1 MTRSLPLLPLLLS
14 TLTLLAQPALA
25 AAEDGKVL
33 CDVTENGQPASGTLT
48 VLSGET
54 EVATGP
60 CGKPLSVAAGEYT
73 AVIELDGALDGPKQR
88 QPLTVQ
94 GGKVAPLKG
103 EFATGLLE
111 VRIKSQG
118 RDTAG
123 MAIIRKD
130 GTQIGT
136 LGSGVAAHLSAG
148 RYEIVARYRS
158 QQKAFAEVV
167 ITAGQRTVLDAAFD

>member
-1 MTRSLPLLPLLLS
+1 
-14 TLTLLAQPALA
+14 
-25 AAEDGKVL
+25 
-33 CDVTENGQPASGTLT
+33 
-48 VLSGET
+48 
-54 EVATGP
+54 
-60 CGKPLSVAAGEYT
+60 
-73 AVIELDGALDGPKQR
+73 
-88 QPLTVQ
+88 VQ

-167 ITAGQRTVLDAAFD
+167 ISAGQRTVLDAAFD